1 MLRKIVLISAPPGIS
16 QKKYDQSIKLI
27 EKGFLHFASALKNN
41 LGLTNSICDKYNQ
54 ICSWPMPTYDPLLLL
69 QCDSQEVEPEW
80 RYVAHNISKVFSLG
94 QHLLPVDDKE
104 VVALPHQALCVVL
117 EDQVMRKRVLFSAP
131 SGISRK
137 RMIKV

>member
-1 MLRKIVLISAPPGIS
+1 
-16 QKKYDQSIKLI
+16 
-27 EKGFLHFASALKNN
+27 
-41 LGLTNSICDKYNQ
+41 
-54 ICSWPMPTYDPLLLL
+54 MPTYDPLLLL
-69 QCDSQEVEPEW
+69 QCDSQEVEPER

-104 VVALPHQALCVVL
+104 VVARPHQALHVVL
-117 EDQVMRKRVLFSAP
+117 EGQVKRKKVLFSAP